1 MLGRILW
8 PVLWRINPLLLA
20 LAVACG
26 GMPPVFRVEHTGP
39 GRVVVHIP
47 RTADLQPVVLD
58 KEEFQ
63 KALRQLAREVR
74 LSGTPR
80 QTVEKMFQMDP
91 QFGNYLY
98 LPRDKKLVPM
108 GPGEPLEGTLTKED
122 LETAERYRLWCQ
134 RVHNFYG
141 DCLGGALVGGRYLD
155 MHGRYIWALALSK
168 SPVLDEMKKAL
179 GEMVEVRA
187 LISTVLWTLGSIL
200 LIMALNPVAPA
211 LVAVLGLGLIL
222 YVGYDTLRNL
232 VTGWLELMEEVKVAT
247 TFEQIRDAGERFGKI
262 LGREAARAFAM
273 LLMAAIG
280 STAQQFAAKVPTLPG
295 SAQVAM
301 QAEGGAGISL
311 PALGAVE
318 EIALTAE
325 GVSITLPA
333 NAVAMAARAS
343 RSNGPCIET
352 HHIATI
358 CNDKSTARGGQWTPR
373 FREIFAKA
381 GMTLDDPANKMPLPG
396 HYGPHP
402 ERYHRIIDK
411 ELRVA
416 TDGCRSM
423 MECRERLTRTLKA
436 LAKDIATPGTEL
448 NQLVTRTQAR

>member
-1 MLGRILW
+1 MIQRT
-8 PVLWRINPLLLA
+8 LWRRTCALLLA
-20 LAVACG
+20 LLVGCSGIPTVPHGEENGQGQAVI
-26 GMPPVFRVEHTGP
+26 
-39 GRVVVHIP
+39 HIP
-47 RTADLQPVVLD
+47 RTVELQLVVLD
-58 KEEFQ
+58 KEEFR
-63 KALRQLAREVR
+63 KAIRQLAREAR
-74 LSGTPR
+74 LSGSPR
-80 QTVEKMFQMDP
+80 RTVERMFQMDP

-122 LETAERYRLWCQ
+122 LETAESYRLWCQ
-134 RVHNFYG
+134 RVHHFYG
-141 DCLGGALVGGRYLD
+141 DCLGGALVEGRYLD

-168 SPVLDEMKKAL
+168 SPVIDEMEEAL

-187 LISTVLWTLGSIL
+187 LINTVLWTLGSML

-211 LVAVLGLGLIL
+211 LVAVVGVGLIL
-222 YVGYDTLRNL
+222 YVGVDTLHNL
-232 VTGWLELMEEVKVAT
+232 VKGWLQLMEEVKVAA

-280 STAQQFAAKVPTLPG
+280 STAKLFAEKMPRLPG
-295 SAQVAM
+295 SARVAM
-301 QAEGGAGISL
+301 QAEGKAKFSL
-311 PALGAVE
+311 PALEKVE

-325 GVSITLPA
+325 GVSVT
-333 NAVAMAARAS
+333 VAATAMTMGAS
-343 RSNGPCIET
+343 GSGSTGPCIET

-358 CNDKSTARGGQWTPR
+358 CNDKSTARGGAWTPR

-402 ERYHRIIDK
+402 ERYHQIVLE
-411 ELRVA
+411 ELRGA
-416 TDGCRSM
+416 TLTCRSVV
-423 MECRERLTRTLKA
+423 ECRSALTGALQK
-436 LAKDIATPGTEL
+436 LAKQIATPGTEL
-448 NQLVTRTQAR
+448 NQLVTRQQPR